1 MPKIALVVLCSLL
14 LPAASVLRAQE
25 VSALNIDAGV
35 TLIAERSLR
44 SATPDN
50 FWMEGGSIELGANVW
65 RGLGIAANVSGAH
78 TSAVGRTNIPLS
90 LVTVAFGPRYRWHA
104 NHRISIY
111 GEGLVGEA
119 HGFNSLFP
127 AMTASRAK
135 ANGFAAQAG
144 GGLDY
149 HLSQHIAIRAVE
161 AAWQHTQLPN
171 GTNDVQTTLRL
182 GAGLVLL
189 FGR

>member
-14 LPAASVLRAQE
+14 LSAGSVVRAE
-25 VSALNIDAGV
+25 KVSASNIDAGV
-35 TLIAERSLR
+35 TFIAERSLR
-44 SATPDN
+44 SATPDI
-50 FWMEGGSIELGANVW
+50 FWMEGGSIELGANLW
-65 RGLGIAANVSGAH
+65 RGLGIAADVSGAH

-90 LVTVAFGPRYRWHA
+90 LVTVAFGPRYRWRA

-111 GEGLVGEA
+111 GEGLIGEA
-119 HGFNSLFP
+119 NGFDSLFP
-127 AMTASRAK
+127 AMTGARAK

-149 HLSQHIAIRAVE
+149 HLSRHIAIRAVE

-171 GTNDVQTTLRL
+171 GTNNVQTTLRL
-182 GAGLVLL
+182 GAGLVLV

>member
-1 MPKIALVVLCSLL
+1 LPKIALVVLCSLL
-14 LPAASVLRAQE
+14 LPAASVLRAE
-25 VSALNIDAGV
+25 KASALNIDAGV

-50 FWMEGGSIELGANVW
+50 FWMEGGSIELGATVW
-65 RGLGIAANVSGAH
+65 RGLGIAANVSGVH

-90 LVTVAFGPRYRWHA
+90 LVTVVFGPRYRWHA

-119 HGFNSLFP
+119 DGFNSLFP
-127 AMTASRAK
+127 AMTASRAR
-135 ANGFAAQAG
+135 ANGFDAQAG

-149 HLSQHIAIRAVE
+149 HLSQHIAIRAIE

>member
-14 LPAASVLRAQE
+14 LPAASVLRAE
-25 VSALNIDAGV
+25 KASALNIDAGV

-50 FWMEGGSIELGANVW
+50 FWMEGGSIELGATVW
-65 RGLGIAANVSGAH
+65 RGLGIAANVSGVH

-90 LVTVAFGPRYRWHA
+90 LVTVVFGPRYRWHA

-119 HGFNSLFP
+119 DGFNSLFP
-127 AMTASRAK
+127 AMTASRAR
-135 ANGFAAQAG
+135 ANGFDAQAG

-149 HLSQHIAIRAVE
+149 HLSQHIAIRAIE

>member
-14 LPAASVLRAQE
+14 LPAASVLRAE
-25 VSALNIDAGV
+25 KASALNIDAGV

-65 RGLGIAANVSGAH
+65 RGLGIAANVSGVH

-90 LVTVAFGPRYRWHA
+90 LVTVVFGPRYRWHA

-119 HGFNSLFP
+119 DGFNSLFP
-127 AMTASRAK
+127 AMTASRAR
-135 ANGFAAQAG
+135 ANGFDAQAG

-149 HLSQHIAIRAVE
+149 HLSQHIAIRAIE